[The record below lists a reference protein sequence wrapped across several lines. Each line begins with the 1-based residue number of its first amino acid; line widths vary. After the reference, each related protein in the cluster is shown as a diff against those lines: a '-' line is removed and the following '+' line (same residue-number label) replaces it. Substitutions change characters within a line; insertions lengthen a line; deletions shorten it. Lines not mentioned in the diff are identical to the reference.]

1 MNKTKSKSKRQK
13 RKQKV
18 LRDREYENILEKSD
32 KCLNK
37 IPQKRF
43 FSHEIPPQY
52 RERVQ
57 LLNQHIQHSL
67 AHYYKHG
74 KNYFEPLIKLLFD
87 FPISQERFKTIITIS
102 ITTTNSDP
110 YKPQEKL
117 DIMYFLKHLNSTAHG
132 IFREDKDVSVNILL
146 NMLRPKEFFN
156 KESSQKHDKSSGI
169 VKKNTPLKT
178 DLKKEQERP
187 GNKINEENTLPS
199 ISKIVENNK
208 NKLNKI
214 GNENKKIK
222 LLDYLENLFESGRL
236 DSDIKK
242 MLGDQR
248 NKSTEVS
255 KESTPRGLN
264 SRKNEHQGSIQTN
277 QNDDEK
283 KEGEWKEVTKKDKI
297 CNKVGKR
304 FEEFKINDNNKNI
317 KELEAGN
324 KTNKAKTLSSKS
336 KRMATKIEGN
346 NKNKSSEMV
355 PKKENKIDNLNNENK
370 TSGYLE
376 NLCEFGSFDSD
387 LKKMLNIQIDKS
399 IEISKESTQSQKN
412 EHQGSIETNENDDEK
427 KEGEWK
433 EVTKKDKICNKMG
446 KYFAEFKLNDYNKNI
461 KDFEAGNKTN
471 ETKTLLSKSKKMG
484 TKIVGNNK
492 NKSSAM
498 GPKKENKMDNINNE
512 NKTSEYLENL
522 SEFGS
527 FDSNLRKVLNIQTD
541 KSVEISKES
550 TQSQKN
556 EHQGSIETNEND
568 DEKKEGEWKE
578 VTKKDKICNKVGKS
592 FAEFKIND
600 NNKNIKDFEGGNKI
614 NETKTLLSKSK
625 KMGTKIVGNNKNKSS
640 AMVAKKENKMDN
652 MNNENKTSEYL
663 ENLCE
668 FGSFDSDLKK
678 MLNIQTDKST
688 EISKE
693 STEYQKNEH
702 QGSIETN
709 ENDDEKKEGEW
720 KEVTKRGKIYNKMNK
735 RFAEFKINDYNE
747 NIEDFEAGNKI
758 NKPTKNKNKSAAIVP
773 KKENKEDNKNNG
785 KKSSEYLENHFE
797 FGTFDSDFKKMLNIQ
812 TEISKESQKNENR
825 GSIETNENG
834 DEKDEGEWK
843 KVTKK
848 DKICNRIF
856 KIKDHNENIR
866 DFDSD
871 SDQTTKSEKT
881 KSKKKRKKASKQNDY
896 FVKNAND
903 NQKSKNTNENE
914 EGERK
919 NIKENFNENIN
930 FADLELPMKIHGIG
944 SFYESD
950 NFSEDGFSDFD
961 DDYYK
966 YLPPPIK
973 INPEDVV
980 VIIARLN

>member
-433 EVTKKDKICNKMG
+433 EVTKKDKICNK
-446 KYFAEFKLNDYNKNI
+446 
-461 KDFEAGNKTN
+461 
-471 ETKTLLSKSKKMG
+471 
-484 TKIVGNNK
+484 
-492 NKSSAM
+492 
-498 GPKKENKMDNINNE
+498 
-512 NKTSEYLENL
+512 
-522 SEFGS
+522 
-527 FDSNLRKVLNIQTD
+527 
-541 KSVEISKES
+541 
-550 TQSQKN
+550 
-556 EHQGSIETNEND
+556 
-568 DEKKEGEWKE
+568 
-578 VTKKDKICNKVGKS
+578 VGKS

>member
-433 EVTKKDKICNKMG
+433 EVTK
-446 KYFAEFKLNDYNKNI
+446 
-461 KDFEAGNKTN
+461 
-471 ETKTLLSKSKKMG
+471 
-484 TKIVGNNK
+484 
-492 NKSSAM
+492 
-498 GPKKENKMDNINNE
+498 
-512 NKTSEYLENL
+512 
-522 SEFGS
+522 
-527 FDSNLRKVLNIQTD
+527 
-541 KSVEISKES
+541 
-550 TQSQKN
+550 
-556 EHQGSIETNEND
+556 
-568 DEKKEGEWKE
+568 
-578 VTKKDKICNKVGKS
+578 
-592 FAEFKIND
+592 
-600 NNKNIKDFEGGNKI
+600 
-614 NETKTLLSKSK
+614 
-625 KMGTKIVGNNKNKSS
+625 
-640 AMVAKKENKMDN
+640 
-652 MNNENKTSEYL
+652 
-663 ENLCE
+663 
-668 FGSFDSDLKK
+668 
-678 MLNIQTDKST
+678 
-688 EISKE
+688 
-693 STEYQKNEH
+693 
-702 QGSIETN
+702 
-709 ENDDEKKEGEW
+709 
-720 KEVTKRGKIYNKMNK
+720 RGKIYNKMNK